1 MAINITDKTAQAI
14 QTLVHDAFNTN
25 ATLDRVKT
33 ILMTNL
39 ACPNASNM
47 VHKVAH
53 MYSLNVAD
61 GIGDLIEGYNEPI
74 DYGGIEKHIETYEN
88 VIDAFDKVL
97 DVSVTFQNELNM
109 ASKIA
114 FENGDIHIF
123 QELLEII
130 EEHNKIVVTAIAWK
144 DIADKFSIHP
154 SFDTA
159 IVSYGV
165 PELEG

>member
-1 MAINITDKTAQAI
+1 MAINITDKTVQTI
-14 QTLVHDAFNTN
+14 QLLAHDAFNTN
-25 ATLDRVKT
+25 SILDRIKT

-53 MYSLNVAD
+53 MYSLDMAD

-74 DYGGIEKHIETYEN
+74 EYGGIVKHVEEYMS
-88 VIDAFDKVL
+88 VVDAFDTL
-97 DVSVTFQNELNM
+97 MDTAITFQNELNM
-109 ASKIA
+109 GAKIA
-114 FENGDIHIF
+114 FENGDIHIY

-130 EEHNKIVVTAIAWK
+130 EKHNRIVVATIAWK
-144 DIADKFSIHP
+144 DIADKFGTHP

-159 IVSYGV
+159 ITSYGV
-165 PELEG
+165 PNLED

>member
-1 MAINITDKTAQAI
+1 MAINITDKTVQAI

-53 MYSLNVAD
+53 MYSLNMAD

-74 DYGGIEKHIETYEN
+74 EYGGIEKHVEVYNSITS
-88 VIDAFDKVL
+88 AFDKIME
-97 DVSVTFQNELNM
+97 VSLNFQNELNM
-109 ASKIA
+109 ATKIA
-114 FENGDIHIF
+114 MENGDIHIF

-130 EEHNKIVVTAIAWK
+130 EEHNKIVVATIGWK
-144 DIADKFSIHP
+144 DIADKFSTHP

-159 IVSYGV
+159 IFSYGI
-165 PELEG
+165 PDLEA

>member
-1 MAINITDKTAQAI
+1 MAINITDKTAQTI
-14 QTLVHDAFNTN
+14 QLLVHDAFNTN
-25 ATLDRVKT
+25 AILDRVKT

-39 ACPNASNM
+39 ACPNASKM

-53 MYSLNVAD
+53 MYSLNMAD

-74 DYGGIEKHIETYEN
+74 EYGGIDRHVETY
-88 VIDAFDKVL
+88 VSTTDAFDKLV
-97 DVSVTFQNELNM
+97 DVAITFQNELNM

-114 FENGDIHIF
+114 MENGDVHIF

-144 DIADKFSIHP
+144 DIADKFSTHP

-159 IVSYGV
+159 ITSYGV

>member
-1 MAINITDKTAQAI
+1 MAINITDKTAQTI
-14 QTLVHDAFNTN
+14 QLLVHDAFNTN
-25 ATLDRVKT
+25 AILDRVKT

-53 MYSLNVAD
+53 MYSLNMAD

-74 DYGGIEKHIETYEN
+74 EYGGIDKHVEVYNSVVE
-88 VIDAFDKVL
+88 AFDKLV
-97 DVSVTFQNELNM
+97 DVCLTFQNELNM

-114 FENGDIHIF
+114 MENGDIHIF

-130 EEHNKIVVTAIAWK
+130 EEHNKIVVVAIAWK
-144 DIADKFSIHP
+144 DIADKFSTHP

-159 IVSYGV
+159 IVNYGV
-165 PELEG
+165 P